1 MNWELTQHIMDDMP
15 VWMRRNEQHALVRH
29 LLTLPSP
36 PTDENRCYE
45 WVEKE
50 SSLARQLAITS
61 LDALKLVLE
70 ALYLTDHTL
79 ADDITSLKL
88 AGNGLQS
95 ARATLFH
102 QALMSGHNQKEDNHV
117 VM

>member
-1 MNWELTQHIMDDMP
+1 MNWELTQDIMDDMP
-15 VWMRRNEQHALVRH
+15 VWMLRNEQHALVRH

-36 PTDENRCYE
+36 PTDENHCYE
-45 WVEKE
+45 WVETE
-50 SSLARQLAITS
+50 SSLARQLTITS
-61 LDALKLVLE
+61 CDALKLVIE
-70 ALYLTDHTL
+70 ALYLTENTL

-102 QALMSGHNQKEDNHV
+102 QALMSAHSQKEDSHV